1 MRAANRGICPPIFLY
16 ALNTLKD
23 RFMDVIDT
31 KDQDELLRSL
41 LAEVA
46 KANNE
51 LNCATTD
58 LKKAKNR
65 LSFIIMLTNKLIDR
79 QGD

>member
-1 MRAANRGICPPIFLY
+1 
-16 ALNTLKD
+16 
-23 RFMDVIDT
+23 MDVLDKKT
-31 KDQDELLRSL
+31 DNELLRSV

-58 LKKAKNR
+58 LRKARNR
-65 LSFIIMLTNKLIDR
+65 LSFLVVLTNKLIERDEDL
-79 QGD
+79 QK

>member
-1 MRAANRGICPPIFLY
+1 
-16 ALNTLKD
+16 
-23 RFMDVIDT
+23 MDVIDKKT
-31 KDQDELLRSL
+31 DEELIRSL

-51 LNCATTD
+51 INCATSD
-58 LKKAKNR
+58 LKKARNR
-65 LSFIIMLTNKLIDR
+65 LSFLIMLANKMIDR